1 MKKIP
6 LARPFIPEKAM
17 GRLEQVLKSGFLSDG
32 PVTCEFEHKVATYI
46 GARYAVS
53 FNSCTT
59 GMETALRS
67 IGLTKGD
74 EVIIPGYT
82 FPATA
87 NAVYATGAEP
97 VLVDVDKN
105 TANIDYSKIEQAVNP
120 RTKAIL
126 PVSLFGNPLDYAE
139 LNRIKNKFGLRLIE
153 DAACSIGSSYD
164 GVLTGNLADAT
175 IFSFHPRKI
184 VTTGEG
190 GVLTTD
196 NPEIAR
202 FCRSYKYFGMRTEIR
217 EGEIEILKNNFAM
230 NGSNFKLSS
239 LHAALGISQMEI
251 IDDLLAE
258 RGRLAKR
265 YSCLLETMEEVQV
278 LKVTPKGKH
287 SYQSYCIL
295 LPHRDKIIEKM
306 GKRGIE
312 TQVGSISLHDQAAFQ
327 NTRISGELKNSSAL
341 GNVCMALP
349 FYNGMTEEEQDFV
362 VRELNSSLQ
371 EARL

>member
-1 MKKIP
+1 MNKIP
-6 LARPFIPEKAM
+6 LARPFIPENAM
-17 GRLEQVLKSGFLSDG
+17 SRLEQVLKSGFLSDG
-32 PVTCEFEHKVATYI
+32 PVTYEFENKVANYI
-46 GARYAVS
+46 GARYGVS

-105 TANIDYSKIEQAVNP
+105 TGNIDYSKIEQAINS
-120 RTKAIL
+120 RTKAIF

-217 EGEIEILKNNFAM
+217 EGEIEIVKNNFEM

-251 IDDLLAE
+251 IDDLLVE
-258 RGRLAKR
+258 RDRLAKR

-295 LPHRDKIIEKM
+295 LPHRNKIIEEM
-306 GKRGIE
+306 RKRGIE

-371 EARL
+371 EVRS

>member
-1 MKKIP
+1 MKIP
-6 LARPFIPEKAM
+6 LARPFIPKKAI
-17 GRLEQVLKSGFLSDG
+17 GRLEEVLMSGFLSDG
-32 PVTCEFEHKVATYI
+32 PVTYEFEHKVATYI

-105 TANIDYSKIEQAVNP
+105 TANIDYSKIEQAVTP

-139 LNRIKNKFGLRLIE
+139 LNRIKNKFGLHLIE

-217 EGEIEILKNNFAM
+217 EGKIEIVKNDFAM

-251 IDDLLAE
+251 IDELLAE
-258 RGRLAKR
+258 RDRLAKR
-265 YSCLLETMEEVQV
+265 YSFLLETMEEVQV

-295 LPHRDKIIEKM
+295 LPHRDKIIEEMRK
-306 GKRGIE
+306 KGIE

-327 NTRISGELKNSSAL
+327 NTRISGELKNSIAL

-362 VRELNSSLQ
+362 VSELNSSLQ
-371 EARL
+371 EARS